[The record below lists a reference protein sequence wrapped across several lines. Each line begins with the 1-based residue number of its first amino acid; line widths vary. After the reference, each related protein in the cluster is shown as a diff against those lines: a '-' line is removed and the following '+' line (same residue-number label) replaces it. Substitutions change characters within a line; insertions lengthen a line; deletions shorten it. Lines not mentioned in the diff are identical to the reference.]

1 MSQKLDKVDRE
12 IIKALQKDART
23 PFTEI
28 GKKLGIS
35 DATVHVRV
43 KRMWRAGVI
52 KKYTIVMSEE
62 ILGRGIA
69 SYVLMSVK
77 QGKVEEVSKMLA
89 KMETVTMVQEV
100 HGSNDILVKIGTG
113 DLESLMDVV
122 KEIQE
127 IPDVVASECLTVFK
141 TWKE

>member
-1 MSQKLDKVDRE
+1 LSQKLDKVDRE

-28 GKKLGIS
+28 GKMLGIS

-113 DLESLMDVV
+113 DLESLRDVV

>member
-1 MSQKLDKVDRE
+1 MSQRLDQVDRE
-12 IIKALQKDART
+12 IIKTLQEDART
-23 PFTEI
+23 PFTEV
-28 GKKLGIS
+28 GKRLGVS

-43 KRMWRAGVI
+43 KRMWRAGII
-52 KKYTIVMSEE
+52 KKYTIVMNEE

-89 KMETVTMVQEV
+89 KMERVTMVQEV
-100 HGSNDILVKIGTG
+100 HGSNDILVRIGTG
-113 DLESLMDVV
+113 DLESLRDVV
-122 KEIQE
+122 KDIQE

>member
-1 MSQKLDKVDRE
+1 MSQRLDQVDRE
-12 IIKALQKDART
+12 IIKTLQEDART

-28 GKKLGIS
+28 GKRLGVS

-43 KRMWRAGVI
+43 KRMWRAGII
-52 KKYTIVMSEE
+52 KKYTIVMNEE

-89 KMETVTMVQEV
+89 KMERVTMVQEV
-100 HGSNDILVKIGTG
+100 HGSNDILVRIGTG
-113 DLESLMDVV
+113 DLESLRDVV
-122 KEIQE
+122 KDIQE

>member
-1 MSQKLDKVDRE
+1 LSQRLDQVDRE
-12 IIKALQKDART
+12 IIKTLQEDART
-23 PFTEI
+23 PFTEV
-28 GKKLGIS
+28 GKRLGVS

-43 KRMWRAGVI
+43 KRMWRAGII
-52 KKYTIVMSEE
+52 KKYTIVMNEE

-89 KMETVTMVQEV
+89 KMERVTMVQEV
-100 HGSNDILVKIGTG
+100 HGSNDILVRIGTG
-113 DLESLMDVV
+113 DLESLRDVV
-122 KEIQE
+122 KDIQE